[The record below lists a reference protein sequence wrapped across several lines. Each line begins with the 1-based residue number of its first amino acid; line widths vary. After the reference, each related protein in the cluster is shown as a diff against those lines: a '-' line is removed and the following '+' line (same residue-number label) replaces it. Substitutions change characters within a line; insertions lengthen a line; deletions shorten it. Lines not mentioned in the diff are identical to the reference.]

1 MLGLQR
7 NAVIRLKSA
16 NQQMADDE
24 VAERLTTTYVLRV
37 KHDEKEYTLKYPGT
51 KTVQE
56 VKNDIY
62 SLTDVPVRH
71 QVSSPFTSVFF
82 YDS

>member
-1 MLGLQR
+1 MF
-7 NAVIRLKSA
+7 IR
-16 NQQMADDE
+16 

-71 QVSSPFTSVFF
+71 QVSITR
-82 YDS
+82 YDSYILP